1 MTLADERN
9 MVDASG
15 WYIFSTDISGNRW
28 YDVKNAWGITFAEI
42 ESNIYSISSSSPV
55 DISVNG
61 QIPNDTWNVY
71 DISANP
77 IIDPY
82 TPYWVHVL
90 NAGYGMTRITQ
101 TVGNDNQIT
110 KYIDVRG
117 IIGYN
122 SYVNEVDIENI
133 IFVTVGNLVTTI
145 SHDAFANR
153 SSLQVCNI
161 CNSVTHI
168 QDNAFQDCSGLTT
181 IVFQNGTTFDD
192 IASTA
197 FTGCS
202 NLTEVYMTQDTY
214 NSLYDT
220 TNPIPS
226 TLQSFYGTGAN
237 ANVTIKP
244 LYELTKYTV

>member
-9 MVDASG
+9 MVDAPG

-28 YDVKNAWGITFAEI
+28 NDVQNAWGITFAEI

-55 DISVNG
+55 DITNG
-61 QIPNDTWNVY
+61 QIPNDTWNAY

-77 IIDPY
+77 ILDPY

-90 NAGYGMTRITQ
+90 NAGYGMTRIVQSDNT
-101 TVGNDNQIT
+101 GNLIT

-133 IFVTVGNLVTTI
+133 ISITVGNIVNTV

-153 SSLQVCNI
+153 SNLQIVNI
-161 CNSVTHI
+161 SKKVTHI
-168 QDNAFQDCSGLTT
+168 QDNAFLDCSGLTT
-181 IVFQNGTTFDD
+181 VIFQDGTTINN

-197 FTGCS
+197 FAGCTS
-202 NLTEVYMTQDTY
+202 LTDVYMTADTLTSIGTISFAD
-214 NSLYDT
+214 N
-220 TNPIPS
+220 
-226 TLQSFYGTGAN
+226 QSFFGASN
-237 ANVTIKP
+237 MSIKH
-244 LYELTKYTV
+244 LYMLTKYTV